1 MAQASA
7 ETLFGP
13 TAEWRLHLPS
23 GCTLLLGGTQRARIM
38 GILNATPDSFSD
50 GGLYD
55 DPSAALDRMAQ
66 MAEEGADVIDV
77 GGESTRPG
85 AERVPPKEQLRR
97 ILPIIEQAAGRI
109 DIPISVDT
117 TRSEVARA
125 ALDAGAQIINDIS
138 ALRDDPLLA
147 ELAAE
152 QSAPI
157 ILMHMRG
164 TPGTMQQNP
173 TYGDVVEE
181 VRRFLQQQMDVAV
194 RVGVAADQIILD
206 PGFGFGKNLEHN
218 LELLRRLDE
227 LGELGA
233 PVMAGTSRKSMI
245 GQVLGASSDDRL
257 FGTLATVAAAIER
270 GAVMVRVH
278 DVRPAVETARMM
290 AAIQGRSW
298 A

>member
-1 MAQASA
+1 MVQASA
-7 ETLFGP
+7 ETLPGS
-13 TAEWRLHLPS
+13 TAEWRLRLPS
-23 GCTLLLGGTQRARIM
+23 GGTLLLGGAGPARIM
-38 GILNATPDSFSD
+38 GILNVTPDSFSD

-55 DPSAALDRMAQ
+55 NPAAALDRMAQ

-85 AERVPPKEQLRR
+85 AQRIPPKEQLRR
-97 ILPIIEQAAGRI
+97 ILPVIEQGAEQIR
-109 DIPISVDT
+109 IPISVDT
-117 TRSEVARA
+117 TWSEVARA

-147 ELAAE
+147 ELAAKRG
-152 QSAPI
+152 API
-157 ILMHMRG
+157 ILMHMQG
-164 TPGTMQQNP
+164 TPDTMQQDP
-173 TYGDVVEE
+173 SYRDVVVE
-181 VRRFLQQQMDVAV
+181 VRQFLQQQMKLAI
-194 RVGVAADQIILD
+194 GAGISPDQIILD

-218 LELLRRLDE
+218 LALLRRLDE

-233 PVMAGTSRKSMI
+233 PVMAGTSRKSLI
-245 GQVLGASSDDRL
+245 GRVLGVSAEERL
-257 FGTLATVAAAIER
+257 YGTLATVAVAIER

-278 DVRPAVETARMM
+278 DVRPALETARMM